1 MKRGI
6 VVLSLTLA
14 FATPAQAA
22 PGDARLVQGTL
33 EWPSKLTGE
42 PFVVLRAEDGRWYYA
57 EIKSAKRVDASPL
70 AAGGRVAVLGV
81 EGAKPY
87 ELNAIAIGSGD
98 AASLAMALTPS
109 GAPSAGAPAA
119 PPATEAPKP
128 ATETAPQKAVTKAVP
143 SPVVTAPAAA
153 PPPPPPP
160 GPPPPPPPAS
170 SAPSPTPPAVAPAS
184 KPQAATPPTPIAAVH
199 TEPAASAPP
208 AAETPRWSEM
218 QGLVRAVEGNSM
230 VVKTAEGRLVIV
242 DVSAIALAAS
252 SIKPGTSI
260 TVYGTPGDLRFQAV
274 GLVEP
279 DKRPL
284 ARPTAVPPRRSS
296 PSQN

>member
-14 FATPAQAA
+14 FAVPAQAA

-33 EWPSKLTGE
+33 EWPPKLTGE

-70 AAGGRVAVLGV
+70 AAGGCVAVLGV

-109 GAPSAGAPAA
+109 GTPPAGAPAA
-119 PPATEAPKP
+119 
-128 ATETAPQKAVTKAVP
+128 
-143 SPVVTAPAAA
+143 
-153 PPPPPPP
+153 PPPP

-170 SAPSPTPPAVAPAS
+170 SAPSTTPPAVAPAP
-184 KPQAATPPTPIAAVH
+184 KPQAATPPAPIAAVH
-199 TEPAASAPP
+199 PEPAASAPP

-242 DVSAIALAAS
+242 DVSAIALAAN

-260 TVYGTPGDLRFQAV
+260 TVYGTPGELRFQAV

-279 DKRPL
+279 EKRPL
-284 ARPTAVPPRRSS
+284 ARPTSVPPRRGH